1 MKISRPNRITRSY
14 TQSLVAPPEK
24 VMPLLCPVMEAEWID
39 GWDPVLVL
47 SDSGVVEPGCVFVT
61 DAEPDDAVWFV
72 TEHNASA
79 GRVEMVKITPGVT
92 ACKLTIDVR
101 PNGQGSDADVC
112 YSYTSLSPVGDA
124 FVAAFTEEHYL
135 QSMQEWEA
143 RINHYLQH
151 GQMLKS

>member
-1 MKISRPNRITRSY
+1 
-14 TQSLVAPPEK
+14 
-24 VMPLLCPVMEAEWID
+24 
-39 GWDPVLVL
+39 
-47 SDSGVVEPGCVFVT
+47 
-61 DAEPDDAVWFV
+61 
-72 TEHNASA
+72 
-79 GRVEMVKITPGVT
+79 MVKITPGVT